1 MKNEI
6 DYRAKSV
13 ELERELVSLKKRMLQ
28 YIAVMK
34 EINSEALSRDKI
46 DVFNGIEK
54 DQLLSK
60 LRRVEKQLEVTERK
74 LSALQNSTLG
84 KLTLKYWNLRKRLR
98 RGV

>member
-13 ELERELVSLKKRMLQ
+13 ELERELVSLKKRTLQ

-34 EINSEALSRDKI
+34 EINNEVVSLEKT
-46 DVFNGIEK
+46 DVKGKEK

>member
-28 YIAVMK
+28 YISVMK
-34 EINSEALSRDKI
+34 EINNEALSLDKTA
-46 DVFNGIEK
+46 VKGKEK

>member
-13 ELERELVSLKKRMLQ
+13 ELERELVSLKKRTLR

-34 EINSEALSRDKI
+34 EINNEALSLDKT
-46 DVFNGIEK
+46 DVKGKEK